1 LGDELLEAVMRV
13 CLATYQSVM
22 MLKGGPRTQIFQM
35 KRGLEGCGVEVSL
48 FDSWEEMKTR
58 AVDLIHL
65 FGANLG
71 TYHLAREIKKMGIPM
86 AVTPIFFTRH
96 SWPLVRAVVTA
107 GRTVGKLAPGT
118 WTDYNIASEI
128 CSWARIVLP
137 NTRREAHLI
146 ERGLGIP
153 REHVEVIPNGVEER
167 FFHAGRELFSQRYH
181 VEDFVL
187 NAGHIGP
194 ARKNVLRL
202 IRALEDLNVPAVI
215 IGRIEQTDEGRLCL
229 ERAKKNP
236 RLTVLDSLPHESDLL
251 ASAYAACDVFALP
264 SLFETPGIA
273 ALEAALAGSK
283 IAITKYGGTEEY
295 FGSLAEYVEPTS
307 VELIHHGIVTALN
320 KPKDAALRD
329 HIRREY
335 LWERVA
341 EKTARMYER
350 LLSSV

>member
-1 LGDELLEAVMRV
+1 MRV

-22 MLKGGPRTQIFQM
+22 LLKGGPRTQIFQM
-35 KRGLEGCGVEVSL
+35 KRTLEKCGVEVTL
-48 FDSWEEMKTR
+48 FDSWGEVQPKEI
-58 AVDLIHL
+58 DLVHL

-71 TYHLAREIKKMGIPM
+71 TYHLAREIRKLGIPM
-86 AVTPIFFTRH
+86 VVTPIFFTRH
-96 SWPLVRAVVTA
+96 SWPVIRAVVTLD
-107 GRTVGKLAPGT
+107 RTVRKLAPGT
-118 WTDYNIASEI
+118 WTDYSIAAEI

-146 ERGLGIP
+146 EWGLGIP
-153 REHVEVIPNGVEER
+153 SERVEVIPNGVEER
-167 FFHAGRELFSQRYH
+167 FFSADRKLFSDRYH

-187 NAGHIGP
+187 TIGHIGP
-194 ARKNVLRL
+194 PRKNVLRL
-202 IRALEDLNVPAVI
+202 MRALEDLNVPAVI
-215 IGRIEQTDEGRLCL
+215 IGRIEQSEEGRRCL
-229 ERAKKNP
+229 ERAKLNP

-273 ALEAALAGSK
+273 GLEAALAGAK

-295 FGSLAEYVEPTS
+295 FGSHAEYVEPTS

-320 KPKDAALRD
+320 KRKDGELRE
-329 HIRREY
+329 HVRGEY
-335 LWERVA
+335 LWEKVA
-341 EKTARMYER
+341 EKTARVYKR